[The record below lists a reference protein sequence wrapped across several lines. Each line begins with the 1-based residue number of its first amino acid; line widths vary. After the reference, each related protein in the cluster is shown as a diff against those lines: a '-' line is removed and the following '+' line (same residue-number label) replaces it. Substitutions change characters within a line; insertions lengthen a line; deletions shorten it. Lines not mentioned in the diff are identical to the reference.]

1 MKILVVHNFYQQAG
15 GEDQC
20 VAAEVAMLKAHGH
33 AVMQYCTHNDA
44 INTMS
49 SFKAASRTLWSW
61 PTYHELRELLRAQ
74 RPQIVHFHNIF
85 PLISPSAYYAA
96 QAENVGVVQT
106 LHNFRLLCVNGLL
119 FRDGVACEDCL
130 GRSVAWPGILH
141 ACYRGSRTA
150 SAATAMM
157 QTLHR
162 ALGTW
167 RNAVDMY
174 IALSQ
179 SSRRKLIEGG
189 LPGDKIALKP
199 NFAYP
204 DPGPGAGSGGYGV
217 FIGRLSVEKGVQT
230 LLQAWQH
237 LGANIPL
244 TIVGTGLLADT
255 VQEAVAKTPSIHWM
269 RGVPLETVF
278 TLVGEAAFLV
288 LPSHCYENFPRVIVE
303 AFSKGTPV
311 IVSRLGAMAEL
322 VEDGRTGLHFEPT
335 SPEDLA
341 AKVCRIMADPLKRAQ
356 MRQAA
361 RNEFELKYTAEIN
374 HQALTAIYEAALLNS
389 KRRLESIDAIRS
401 VFP

>member
-20 VAAEVAMLKAHGH
+20 VAAEIAMLEAHGH
-33 AVMQYCTHNDA
+33 AVTQYCMHNDA
-44 INTMS
+44 INAMS
-49 SFKAASRTLWSW
+49 SLQAASRTLWSW

-74 RPQIVHFHNIF
+74 RPQIVHFHNTF

-96 QAENVGVVQT
+96 QAENIRVVQT
-106 LHNFRLLCVNGLL
+106 LHNFRLLCINGLL
-119 FRDGVACEDCL
+119 FRNGVTCEDCL
-130 GRSVAWPGILH
+130 GRSIAWPGILH
-141 ACYRGSRTA
+141 ACYRSSRAASTVTA
-150 SAATAMM
+150 AM

-167 RNAVDMY
+167 RHAVDVY

-179 SSRRKLIEGG
+179 SSRRKLVEGG
-189 LPGDKIALKP
+189 LPADKIVLKP

-217 FIGRLSVEKGVQT
+217 FVGRLSVEKGVET
-230 LLQAWQH
+230 LIQAWRH
-237 LGANIPL
+237 LGASIPL
-244 TIVGTGLLADT
+244 TIVGTGPLADA
-255 VQEAVAKTPSIHWM
+255 VQAAVAKSPSIRCM
-269 RGVPLETVF
+269 PGVPLETVF
-278 TLVGEAAFLV
+278 SQVGEAAFLV
-288 LPSHCYENFPRVIVE
+288 LPSQCYENFPRVIIE

-322 VEDGRTGLHFEPT
+322 VENGRTGLHFEPA

-341 AKVCRIMADPLKRAQ
+341 AKVCRIMADPLKRAE

-361 RNEFELKYTAEIN
+361 RKEFELKYTAEIN
-374 HQALTAIYEAALLNS
+374 HQALMAIYETALRIS
-389 KRRLESIDAIRS
+389 KRRPESIDTIPSLFA
-401 VFP
+401 

>member
-20 VAAEVAMLKAHGH
+20 MAAEVAMLEAHGH
-33 AVMQYCTHNDA
+33 AVTQYCRHNDA

-49 SFKAASRTLWSW
+49 SLQAASRTLWSW

-74 RPQIVHFHNIF
+74 RPQIVHFHNTF

-130 GRSVAWPGILH
+130 GRSIGWPGIMH
-141 ACYRGSRTA
+141 ACYRGSRAASTITA
-150 SAATAMM
+150 AM

-162 ALGTW
+162 ARGTW
-167 RNAVDMY
+167 RHAVDMY

-179 SSRRKLIEGG
+179 SSKRKLIEGG
-189 LPGDKIALKP
+189 LPADKIALKP
-199 NFAYP
+199 NFVYP

-230 LLQAWQH
+230 LLQAWRH
-237 LGANIPL
+237 LGANMPL
-244 TIVGTGLLADT
+244 TIVGTGPLVDT
-255 VQEAVAKTPSIHWM
+255 VQAAVAKTPSIHWM
-269 RGVPLETVF
+269 PGVPLETVF
-278 TLVGEAAFLV
+278 KLVGEAAFLV
-288 LPSHCYENFPRVIVE
+288 LASRCYENFPRVIVE

-356 MRQAA
+356 MRKAA

-389 KRRLESIDAIRS
+389 KRRRNDS
-401 VFP
+401 